1 MMSSR
6 KKLLLKL
13 YILTILGKNAKKAD
27 LLRNS
32 KMFKNYGKGGYWHPS
47 WIPSYPNLISIGNN
61 VSVAADVRFYEHDLV
76 RRMWICNE
84 KYQGPNIEYYTG
96 EITVKDNVVIGA
108 RAIILYN
115 VTLGHDSLIAA
126 GSVVTKDVPDYAIV
140 GGNPARVI
148 GDTREL
154 YKKRVSIKK

>member
-1 MMSSR
+1 
-6 KKLLLKL
+6 
-13 YILTILGKNAKKAD
+13 
-27 LLRNS
+27 
-32 KMFKNYGKGGYWHPS
+32 
-47 WIPSYPNLISIGNN
+47 
-61 VSVAADVRFYEHDLV
+61 
-76 RRMWICNE
+76 MWICNE
-84 KYQGPNIEYYTG
+84 NYQGPNIEYYTG